1 MLSAKRTTVVAGLL
15 VAGLGLGGL
24 VGYTVSHKSPSAVP
38 ASDAAPVP
46 TPTLVPQGA
55 TSGVVPW
62 NKPLAV
68 AVSDGTL
75 RAVTATDPDGQAV
88 PGTLSSR
95 GWTSASTLL
104 PSSTYLLRATVVDN
118 AGKTHQ
124 LQLRPRTTAPA
135 HLLKAVLSPGD
146 GNVVGV
152 GMPVIITLN
161 RAVNGHADRQAVV
174 DSLSVT
180 TTPAVTGG
188 WRWMSP
194 TELHYRGPSYWAAG
208 TKISVHADFSRLHL
222 SDGTWGS
229 GVRNTSYSIGSAI
242 ISTVDVTKHVM
253 TVTKDGKVLRVVKV
267 STGRDKY
274 PTKGGVHLVL
284 EKTKLKIMDS
294 ATVGIP
300 RNSPDGY
307 YEKVPDSVRISYGGA
322 FVHSAGWSVRDQ
334 GVRNVS
340 HGCVNISPTDA
351 AWFFNLVKR
360 GDVVNI
366 VHAAVGPKL
375 SDPGMS
381 DWNVPF
387 TSWAN
392 S

>member
-1 MLSAKRTTVVAGLL
+1 VIAGLL
-15 VAGLGLGGL
+15 VAGLAFGGA
-24 VGYTVSHKSPSAVP
+24 VGYTVGHRPAAAVP
-38 ASDAAPVP
+38 ASDAAPVT
-46 TPTLVPQGA
+46 TPTLVPQGLR
-55 TSGVVPW
+55 SGAVPW
-62 NKPLAV
+62 DKPLAV

-75 RAVTATDPDGQAV
+75 RTVTATDPDGRPVA
-88 PGTLSSR
+88 GTLSRS
-95 GWTSASTLL
+95 GWTSEGTLL
-104 PSSTYLLRATVVDN
+104 PSSTYLLSATVVDT

-174 DSLSVT
+174 DRLSVT

-208 TKISVHADFSRLHL
+208 ATISVHADFSRLQL

-229 GVRNTSYSIGSAI
+229 GVRSTTYSIGAAI

-267 STGRDKY
+267 STGRDK
-274 PTKGGVHLVL
+274 
-284 EKTKLKIMDS
+284 
-294 ATVGIP
+294 
-300 RNSPDGY
+300 
-307 YEKVPDSVRISYGGA
+307 
-322 FVHSAGWSVRDQ
+322 
-334 GVRNVS
+334 
-340 HGCVNISPTDA
+340 
-351 AWFFNLVKR
+351 
-360 GDVVNI
+360 
-366 VHAAVGPKL
+366 
-375 SDPGMS
+375 
-381 DWNVPF
+381 
-387 TSWAN
+387 
-392 S
+392 